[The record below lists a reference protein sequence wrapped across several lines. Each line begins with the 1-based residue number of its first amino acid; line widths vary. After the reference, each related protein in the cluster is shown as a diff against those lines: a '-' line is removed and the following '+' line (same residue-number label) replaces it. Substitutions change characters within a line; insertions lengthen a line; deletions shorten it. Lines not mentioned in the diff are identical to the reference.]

1 MFLYIASTMVVET
14 TACDSQQQ
22 QSPKTKEQPNVQCG
36 TTGHDDLSRSDS
48 SVIAH
53 GAAYK
58 DGRSNHRWPSAPK
71 SSRCS
76 SQWAGHM
83 GHRPLARGPC
93 HRVRYPERANQCAAT
108 AAAMQPVRG
117 GHWTIKLPSSDFLLA
132 AAGGAAPTR
141 PAAVAAVSAKV
152 AGAKTAAAAAAV
164 TVTIESPPPP
174 PPPQTSQPQQP
185 PAHHHRQQWP
195 VQNYM
200 QLVCRDK
207 RAAASQ
213 PPQQLQPRH
222 KQSSTRLADV
232 VAAGAFYTATSYW
245 PQQQQPE
252 DSYLL
257 YRTADQRVYQQ
268 VAPYASWRDMRPKIG
283 CVPIRQTTCADGDRH
298 HEPSDHHDGGYTHQ
312 DQLQSFLTYQH
323 QEPHPAQNWDQESY
337 LPYQDAVPGINGQG
351 DGDAPAYG
359 GGALAVAGVDDA
371 DVLRDE
377 QDEVVALL
385 AEIDERHEKHLA
397 FERVLQEQ
405 EPNFW
410 RHRWR
415 AQAQFPSQHL
425 LLPQQVI
432 NVAGSSDSVEVF
444 VDGGVWRSVSDNGLF
459 DRSDRRLCPPLRVI
473 QPRASSVFFQ
483 RFIADDI
490 TISRATRTTGSPT
503 APPSRAK
510 SPSHDPVVAVAT
522 SAAPEKD
529 SLEPTTTAADV
540 SAPSEDGKQNGVEQ
554 KFGEEAGGSKEGKA
568 SPFVVPRLPYV
579 QAKEAA
585 CAMPV
590 TRNQPPHA
598 QRQEPA
604 DAIHQQ
610 RKTPNDYRRST
621 YPRREYHSTR
631 RYSEHDHSTPPPSSV
646 DRAPVPGR
654 QFKTN
659 DGGRYQPNGQCRDA
673 SNNRPP
679 ANHNHHHHHFD
690 GGGVYAKGQQQSGR
704 GGCHSANRNRNRQNN
719 NNNNRQCNGANQWN
733 KDRVRQEVCPDVG
746 NRGGFVGHG
755 SSLPYCCRSVGGG
768 GSRVSSPANAS
779 AAATPP
785 PSHRGRRYNNKQGAG
800 GGCGHQQQ
808 AQRQY
813 STTRPTPQQ
822 VSPTSR
828 DMQTTRGR
836 SAVDNNGARHQP
848 NRKANG
854 DASSRK
860 PRRQQ
865 QPHQQQRADYN
876 HPRCTSSRASEPTPA
891 TSPAQVSRSSCE
903 SAPPGCDSGDAAPAD
918 CADGD
923 LSGDGLDRASSMS
936 LRMFWER
943 TNLTI
948 FRRRSSQ

>member
-1 MFLYIASTMVVET
+1 MG
-14 TACDSQQQ
+14 Q
-22 QSPKTKEQPNVQCG
+22 N
-36 TTGHDDLSRSDS
+36 DLSCSDS

-58 DGRSNHRWPSAPK
+58 DGRSNHRWSSAAPQERPLELAVGRPHGPQAAGAWPVPPRAVPSAGK
-71 SSRCS
+71 
-76 SQWAGHM
+76 
-83 GHRPLARGPC
+83 
-93 HRVRYPERANQCAAT
+93 
-108 AAAMQPVRG
+108 
-117 GHWTIKLPSSDFLLA
+117 PSA
-132 AAGGAAPTR
+132 
-141 PAAVAAVSAKV
+141 
-152 AGAKTAAAAAAV
+152 
-164 TVTIESPPPP
+164 
-174 PPPQTSQPQQP
+174 
-185 PAHHHRQQWP
+185 
-195 VQNYM
+195 
-200 QLVCRDK
+200 
-207 RAAASQ
+207 
-213 PPQQLQPRH
+213 
-222 KQSSTRLADV
+222 TRLADV
-232 VAAGAFYTATSYW
+232 VAAGAFYTTTSYW

-268 VAPYASWRDMRPKIG
+268 LGPYASWRDMRPKIG
-283 CVPIRQTTCADGDRH
+283 CVPIRQTTCADGDGH
-298 HEPSDHHDGGYTHQ
+298 HEPSDHQDTGYAPQ

-323 QEPHPAQNWDQESY
+323 QEHQPPQNWDQESY
-337 LPYQDAVPGINGQG
+337 LPYQDAG

-359 GGALAVAGVDDA
+359 GGAVAVAGVDDA

-432 NVAGSSDSVEVF
+432 SAPGSSDSVEVF
-444 VDGGVWRSVSDNGLF
+444 VDGGVWRSVSDNGLY
-459 DRSDRRLCPPLRVI
+459 DRSDHRLCPPV
-473 QPRASSVFFQ
+473 A
-483 RFIADDI
+483 A
-490 TISRATRTTGSPT
+490 GSPT

-510 SPSHDPVVAVAT
+510 SPSRDPVVAVAT
-522 SAAPEKD
+522 SAAPGQD
-529 SLEPTTTAADV
+529 SPVPTSTEIDV
-540 SAPSEDGKQNGVEQ
+540 SAPSEDRKQHCVEQ
-554 KFGEEAGGSKEGKA
+554 KCEEEAGGTNEGKA
-568 SPFVVPRLPYV
+568 SPFVVPHHTHA
-579 QAKEAA
+579 QAKEVA
-585 CAMPV
+585 CALPV
-590 TRNQPPHA
+590 TRNQQQPYA
-598 QRQEPA
+598 LRQEPA

-621 YPRREYHSTR
+621 YQRREYHSTR
-631 RYSEHDHSTPPPSSV
+631 RYNEHDHSTPPPPPSSL
-646 DRAPVPGR
+646 DRAQATGR
-654 QFKTN
+654 QYKMN
-659 DGGRYQPNGQCRDA
+659 DGGRYPPNGQCREG

-679 ANHNHHHHHFD
+679 LNHNHHHQHAD
-690 GGGVYAKGQQQSGR
+690 GGGAYAKSQQQSGR
-704 GGCHSANRNRNRQNN
+704 GGCHSASRNRNRTNNN
-719 NNNNRQCNGANQWN
+719 NNNNRQCNGANPWN
-733 KDRVRQEVCPDVG
+733 KDRMRQDACPDVG
-746 NRGGFVGHG
+746 NRGGFVGHR

-785 PSHRGRRYNNKQGAG
+785 PSHRGRRYNNKPGAG

-813 STTRPTPQQ
+813 SGTRPVPQQ

-828 DMQTTRGR
+828 DMQ
-836 SAVDNNGARHQP
+836 SAGARPVDNNNGNRHQP

-854 DASSRK
+854 DSSSRK

-865 QPHQQQRADYN
+865 QQQQQQQQQRADYN
-876 HPRCTSSRASEPTPA
+876 QPRCASSRAAEPTPA
-891 TSPAQVSRSSCE
+891 TSPALVSRPSCE
-903 SAPPGCDSGDAAPAD
+903 SAPPGCDSGDAVTAD

-923 LSGDGLDRASSMS
+923 LSGDGLDRSSMS